1 MSHTYSPMSINCLH
15 YKTVLLEF
23 NTVISEQFLLFVG
36 SIPRVS
42 MKISGCVSNI
52 QTMFPFWTF
61 LKWRNSHR
69 IAIDFSKQRNKK
81 SHPKTKQTHQT
92 HTKKAGRG
100 RGIQENKDSL
110 FHMAQLVFRSLLWVH
125 ESSSILSA
133 EKGSTTFYVNRKCL
147 FSLY

>member
-52 QTMFPFWTF
+52 QTMFPF
-61 LKWRNSHR
+61 
-69 IAIDFSKQRNKK
+69 
-81 SHPKTKQTHQT
+81 
-92 HTKKAGRG
+92 
-100 RGIQENKDSL
+100 
-110 FHMAQLVFRSLLWVH
+110 
-125 ESSSILSA
+125 
-133 EKGSTTFYVNRKCL
+133 
-147 FSLY
+147 